1 MPAPLRRRGGKE
13 GEASEHTLG
22 CPVEGSQEANL
33 LLSRRPGLCRL
44 LSCAC
49 LDLLLGPDFLTLPSL
64 LAHLL
69 ALHSLSF
76 AGLSMGKR
84 FWRKSPYRWA
94 FPSFQGRCRLETCLL
109 FLQDTRCCSHPSLP
123 PQCLLSVGSRSVP
136 KCPACPLPASWCPH
150 SCNPVTTIGDITHS
164 WPGSQ
169 WCKKEQNV
177 LGPRPAPSFTWAPPW
192 PGQGR

>member
-1 MPAPLRRRGGKE
+1 MPRLGLCLHEVGIPCLLPWGGEEARREKPVSTLR
-13 GEASEHTLG
+13 A
-22 CPVEGSQEANL
+22 AL
-33 LLSRRPGLCRL
+33 LRVHKWPTSRYHRRPGLCRL

-109 FLQDTRCCSHPSLP
+109 SFFRTPDAAHTPPFPLSACCP
-123 PQCLLSVGSRSVP
+123 
-136 KCPACPLPASWCPH
+136 
-150 SCNPVTTIGDITHS
+150 
-164 WPGSQ
+164 
-169 WCKKEQNV
+169 
-177 LGPRPAPSFTWAPPW
+177 WAPGLCPSAL
-192 PGQGR
+192 PVPCLPLGAHIPATL

>member
-22 CPVEGSQEANL
+22 CPVEGSQAANL

-49 LDLLLGPDFLTLPSL
+49 LDLLLGPDSLTLPSL

-109 FLQDTRCCSHPSLP
+109 SFFRTPNAAHTPPFPLSACCP
-123 PQCLLSVGSRSVP
+123 
-136 KCPACPLPASWCPH
+136 
-150 SCNPVTTIGDITHS
+150 
-164 WPGSQ
+164 
-169 WCKKEQNV
+169 
-177 LGPRPAPSFTWAPPW
+177 WAPGLCPSAL
-192 PGQGR
+192 PVPCLPLGAHIPATL